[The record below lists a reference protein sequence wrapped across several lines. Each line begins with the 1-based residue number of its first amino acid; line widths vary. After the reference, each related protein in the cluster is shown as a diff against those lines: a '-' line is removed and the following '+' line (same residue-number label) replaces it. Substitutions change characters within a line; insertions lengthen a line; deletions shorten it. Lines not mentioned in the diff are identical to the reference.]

1 MADKIASMTEK
12 KRILFINEYGIY
24 PELIRGLQAAGH
36 DVTVEHL
43 MRKAISFIKKKH
55 PDVVVAEFAHE
66 GAFRDRVSN
75 LESMLAQIQGGK
87 DQVRTVVMYEPDRQG
102 YLDKV
107 KTMFDMDVVL
117 MQPVTV
123 EALLEAVEA

>member
-1 MADKIASMTEK
+1 MTEK

-24 PELIRGLQAAGH
+24 PELIRGLQASGH
-36 DVTVEHL
+36 DVNVEHL
-43 MRKAISFIKKKH
+43 MRKAISFIKKKK

-87 DQVRTVVMYEPDRQG
+87 VPVRTVVMYEPDRQE
-102 YLDKV
+102 YLDNV
-107 KTMFDMDVVL
+107 RTMFDIDQVL
-117 MQPVTV
+117 VQPVGL
-123 EALLEAVEA
+123 ERLLSVIDGI